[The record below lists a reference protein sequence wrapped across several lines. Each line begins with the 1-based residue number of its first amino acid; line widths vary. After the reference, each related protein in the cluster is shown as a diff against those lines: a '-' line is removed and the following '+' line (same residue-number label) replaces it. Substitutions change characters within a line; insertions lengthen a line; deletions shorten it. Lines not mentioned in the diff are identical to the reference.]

1 MTRLLAIVLRAPLLI
16 AGVGACLS
24 LAAIMTIMVTDVIG
38 RHLLNA
44 PVPGAAE
51 LIELLMALL
60 VFSALPLTTLRR
72 EHIQVDLFTS
82 LVPIR
87 ARRIT
92 EALANAV
99 AAVIVTFITWR
110 LYDKTVEIVGYGDT
124 TAFLRLPL
132 APVAGVMTAMAG
144 LTAIAFF
151 VNSARD
157 LRPKA
162 TGPKAP
168 PPPGEPRP

>member
-1 MTRLLAIVLRAPLLI
+1 MTRALAALLRAPLLV
-16 AGVGACLS
+16 ATASACLS
-24 LAAIMTIMVTDVIG
+24 LAAIMTLMVTDVIA

-72 EHIQVDLFTS
+72 EHIQVDLFTA
-82 LVPIR
+82 LIPISF
-87 ARRIT
+87 RRI
-92 EALANAV
+92 AGMLANAV
-99 AAVIVTFITWR
+99 AGAIMAFIAWR
-110 LYDKTVEIVGYGDT
+110 LYDKTVEILGFGDT

-132 APVAGVMTAMAG
+132 APVAGVMATMAV
-144 LTAIAFF
+144 LTALAFF
-151 VNSARD
+151 VNSLRD

-162 TGPKAP
+162 ADRLA
-168 PPPGEPRP
+168 EPEP